1 MLQSQSKQ
9 LIQPQTRKKLKDT
22 GVNMMVAVAL
32 SEQWEIYGH
41 T

>member
-9 LIQPQTRKKLKDT
+9 LIQPQTRKKLKGID
-22 GVNMMVAVAL
+22 VNMMVAVAVTA
-32 SEQWEIYGH
+32 QWGIYGH

>member
-9 LIQPQTRKKLKDT
+9 LIQQQTRKKLKGTD
-22 GVNMMVAVAL
+22 VNMMVAVAL
-32 SEQWEIYGH
+32 TAQWEIYGL